1 LAYTT
6 CTFWIKF
13 FTFFGVA
20 GFVANIF
27 TAICPSCV
35 STNMLLA
42 GIICSPILFANQIY
56 RIIKREKSTYKS
68 VSQVN
73 NKKWLHENI
82 DIFTNMYENMFVAV
96 YNEEIID
103 NDANLATLR
112 TRVQERIKSLK
123 NVYIEFINPKKM
135 ADDLEKLK

>member
-1 LAYTT
+1 
-6 CTFWIKF
+6 
-13 FTFFGVA
+13 
-20 GFVANIF
+20 
-27 TAICPSCV
+27 
-35 STNMLLA
+35 MLLA

-103 NDANLATLR
+103 NDTNLATLR